1 MNTEK
6 KKPLII
12 WIILDVL
19 MIGMAIILGIFFY
32 CDPAKGPDE
41 LEVKEENPKLV
52 IPLDK
57 KYQSHSQLVRTQYRI
72 TDGILYGTGENTS
85 GQLGIGQLDALGVN
99 YTEPIQ
105 IAENV
110 VHVDSCQST
119 VIYLTEEHELWG
131 MGDNFSGQLGVPIGE
146 DERTGKKRYVTT
158 PVLIAEEVKYAAVGG
173 HNVII
178 LKEDGSVY
186 VLGSNENG
194 QLGPT
199 LDERK
204 YLRDESEMIVSYS
217 YEPILIMENAVYVE
231 SGLYT
236 LSAIDDKGDLYMW
249 GDNSFGEIG
258 NGNRG
263 EGLPTISTYYVSEP
277 YLVKENIKDVRIDEF
292 TVYATNYRDEV
303 FAWGSRYDTIPKKI
317 K

>member
-1 MNTEK
+1 METEK
-6 KKPLII
+6 KIPLLV

-19 MIGMAIILGIFFY
+19 LIMAAIVLGIFFY
-32 CDPAKGPDE
+32 HNSSKGPEE
-41 LEVKEENPKLV
+41 LEVVEENPRLV
-52 IPLDK
+52 IPIEER
-57 KYQSHSQLVRTQYRI
+57 YQSHSQMVRTWYRI
-72 TDGILYGTGENTS
+72 TDGILYGTGKNAY
-85 GQLGIGQLDALGVN
+85 GQLGIGQLDDLRVN

-105 IAENV
+105 IAGNV
-110 VHVDSCQST
+110 VHVDSCQAT
-119 VIYLTEEHELWG
+119 VVYLTEDHKLWG

-158 PVLIAEEVKYAAVGG
+158 PVLIAEKVRYAAVGI

-186 VLGSNENG
+186 VLGGNETG

-199 LDERK
+199 LDERE

-217 YEPILIMENAVYVE
+217 YEPVLIMENAVYVE

-236 LSAIDDKGDLYMW
+236 LAAINDKGELYMW

-277 YLVKENIKDVRIDEF
+277 YLVKKNMKDVRFDEF
-292 TVYATNYRDEV
+292 TVYATNFWDEI
-303 FAWGSRYDTIPKKI
+303 FAWGSGYDTIPKKI